1 MAKKLFLWL
10 HQWLG
15 LLTGIVIVLVSLS
28 GSLYVFSDELKEL
41 VYKDRVFVKTP
52 NTERALPLSTLQEHA
67 QQALG
72 STYKITR
79 AEIYPDKRRSW
90 IFRASQTDSS
100 AIGHWNYY
108 KYYYRVYVNPYNGK
122 VLYIE
127 DSKNE
132 FFQLVLNLHMNLLLG
147 GRIGSSLVGYAVIAF
162 VFILISGLVLWWP
175 QEWSRKKLKKSFRIK
190 RKASSKRLNYD
201 LHNVLGFYILIPVF
215 IIALTGL
222 VFSFKW
228 VDDSM
233 QYIFNGGTSTTK
245 RAIPTSAPASLG
257 NGDKA
262 LDRAVYAVLQAHGDA
277 DLLSIRFRPGETT
290 PIDIQTRLL
299 KSRTH
304 IFVWYY
310 FDRQNG
316 DLLMKYSDT
325 DLQGGEK
332 VRSMNY
338 DLHVGSIGGTG
349 TKILAFG
356 VSLICASLPITGF
369 LIWYNKKRKKKKRQ
383 DKRPTMRIS

>member
-1 MAKKLFLWL
+1 MAKRLFLWL
-10 HQWLG
+10 HLWLG
-15 LLTGIVIVLVSLS
+15 LLTGIVIVIVSLS
-28 GSLYVFSDELKEL
+28 GCLYVFSDELKEL
-41 VYKDRVFVKTP
+41 VYKDRLFVKSD
-52 NTERALPLSTLQEHA
+52 TERALPLSILQEHA

-72 STYKITR
+72 PAYKITR
-79 AEIYPDKRRSW
+79 SEIYPDKKRSW
-90 IFRASQTDSS
+90 IFRASQTDPN

-122 VLYIE
+122 VLYVE

-147 GRIGSSLVGYAVIAF
+147 EWIGSSLVGYSVIAF
-162 VFILISGLVLWWP
+162 LFIIISGMVLWWP
-175 QEWSRKKLKKSFRIK
+175 HGWGKKKLKKSFRIK
-190 RKASSKRLNYD
+190 WDASSKRLNYD
-201 LHNVLGFYILIPVF
+201 LHNVLGFYILIPVV

-233 QYIFNGGTSTTK
+233 QYIFNGGASTTK
-245 RAIPTSAPASLG
+245 RAIPKSAPASLG
-257 NGDKA
+257 NRNKA
-262 LDRAVYAVLQAHGDA
+262 LDRAVYTVLQAHGDA

-316 DLLMKYSDT
+316 ELLMKYSGT

-332 VRSMNY
+332 LRSMNY
-338 DLHVGSIGGTG
+338 DMHVGSIGGMG

-356 VSLICASLPITGF
+356 ASFICASLPVTGF
-369 LIWYNKKRKKKKRQ
+369 LIWYNKKRKKKKRKAKQ
-383 DKRPTMRIS
+383 VIRYIS